1 MFRSIIL
8 SCTLV
13 AGLLLAPAVLTPDT
27 ARAQVSVNIDIGIG
41 SNLSGGRRISCF
53 EGERILRQRGF
64 FNIRQVDCRGRY
76 FVYRGTRRGWRTE
89 IVLSSLNGR
98 VVDYRRL
105 RRV

>member
-1 MFRSIIL
+1 MFRSIVL
-8 SCTLV
+8 SSTLV
-13 AGLLLAPAVLTPDT
+13 AGLLLAPAVLAPGS
-27 ARAQVSVNIDIGIG
+27 ASAQVSINIDIGLG
-41 SNLSGGRRISCF
+41 SNLSRGRRISCA

-64 FNIRQVDCRGRY
+64 FNIRRVDCRGRN

-89 IVLSSLNGR
+89 VAISSFNGR